1 VIGKEPILT
10 LVTSNKDVKL
20 RLPAHYILLD
30 TTNTIHMDTY
40 SPKNLY
46 LCIDQGGH
54 ASRGI
59 VFNQRG
65 DIVTQSE
72 APLSATHTDEG
83 FVEYDAAIMM
93 RSLRQVIK
101 EVQVNLGEQSR
112 FIHAAGLATQ
122 RSNIA
127 CWDIYSGMALSPI
140 ISWQDCRAAAWL
152 NKFASEAESIHQRSG
167 LFLSPH
173 YGASKLHWCEDN
185 LTEVSKARD
194 EKRLRYGPMASYL
207 VHQLV
212 QQRPN
217 ITDTVNATRT
227 QLVDIQTLNWS
238 GTLTQTFGIDMQ
250 CLPEI
255 KPCYFDYGN
264 LIETKDIPLKLVTGD
279 QSAAMYAYGKI
290 QPSTAYINIGTGAFL
305 SRPSGSRRTIARRLL
320 TSIIHHQN
328 GHSEFALEATVNGAG
343 SALDWFTHQ
352 YNVENLIEHL
362 PDWLADITLEKA
374 WFLNGIAGLGAP
386 YWIADFPT
394 RFEGSEQIEARAVA
408 VVDSIVFLLHTNLC
422 EMKKFASPPEQI
434 QITGGLAHF
443 DGLCQRLADL
453 SGLAIYRPVESEAT
467 ARGIAYLLAGS
478 PDSWPEN
485 TPGDWFE
492 PKNNSALIKNYDN
505 WLSLMLDSMRK
516 N

>member
-1 VIGKEPILT
+1 
-10 LVTSNKDVKL
+10 
-20 RLPAHYILLD
+20 
-30 TTNTIHMDTY
+30 MDIVN
-40 SPKNLY
+40 PKSLY

-54 ASRGI
+54 ASRVI
-59 VFNQRG
+59 VFNQTG

-83 FVEYDAAIMM
+83 FVEYDAAQMM
-93 RSLRQVIK
+93 HSLLQVIK
-101 EVQVNLGEQSR
+101 EVQLNLGEQSR
-112 FIHAAGLATQ
+112 YIRAAGLATQ

-140 ISWQDCRAAAWL
+140 ISWQDCRAATWL
-152 NKFASEAESIHQRSG
+152 EQFASQAEHIHQRSG

-217 ITDTVNATRT
+217 MTDTVNAART
-227 QLVDIQTLNWS
+227 QLVDIQTLKWS
-238 GTLTQTFGIDMQ
+238 SALTQTFGIDMQ
-250 CLPEI
+250 SLPDI

-264 LIETKDIPLKLVTGD
+264 LIETKDVPLKLVTGD
-279 QSAAMYAYGKI
+279 QSAAMHAYGKI

-305 SRPSGSRRTIARRLL
+305 SRPSGTIRSIARRLL
-320 TSIIHHQN
+320 TSIVHHQN
-328 GHSEFALEATVNGAG
+328 DHSEFALEATVNGAG
-343 SALDWFTHQ
+343 SALDWFAHQ
-352 YNVENLIEHL
+352 YNVEKLIEHL
-362 PDWLADITLEKA
+362 PDWLADSTLEKA
-374 WFLNGIAGLGAP
+374 WFLNGVAGLGAP

-394 RFEGSEQIEARAVA
+394 RFEGSEQLEARAVA
-408 VVDSIVFLLHTNLC
+408 VVDSIIFLLHTNLA

-434 QITGGLAHF
+434 QITGGLARF
-443 DGLCQRLADL
+443 NGLCQRLSDL

-467 ARGIAYLLAGS
+467 ARGLAYLLAGS
-478 PDSWPEN
+478 PTRWPEDQ
-485 TPGDWFE
+485 PGDWFE
-492 PKNNSALIKNYDN
+492 PETNLELKKDYDH
-505 WLSLMLDSMRK
+505 WLSLMLNTMRK